1 MLHGV
6 VMRSLGLEIMGQG
19 AMTLTVHL
27 SELMHQSGLRFASL
41 YTARTLKE
49 VSLNLLI
56 LLHHG
61 YAQGLDKQ
69 LTSSKFGS
77 NVY

>member
-1 MLHGV
+1 VLHGV

-27 SELMHQSGLRFASL
+27 SELMHQSGLRFASM

-49 VSLNLLI
+49 VSLNALI
-56 LLHHG
+56 FTPLRL
-61 YAQGLDKQ
+61 YTRTTLASFDKQ
-69 LTSSKFGS
+69 LNKF
-77 NVY
+77 V